1 MSDRRTGQH
10 ITTFTFGNSS
20 PEEIAQIR
28 RIGTPTFA
36 GTLKT
41 YEQIVIPLKKSRV
54 GHSPTPTTNHH
65 HFHSSGKT
73 KPISTSCVT

>member
-28 RIGTPTFA
+28 RIG
-36 GTLKT
+36 GTVNNLS
-41 YEQIVIPLKKSRV
+41 QICFSAW
-54 GHSPTPTTNHH
+54 
-65 HFHSSGKT
+65 
-73 KPISTSCVT
+73 